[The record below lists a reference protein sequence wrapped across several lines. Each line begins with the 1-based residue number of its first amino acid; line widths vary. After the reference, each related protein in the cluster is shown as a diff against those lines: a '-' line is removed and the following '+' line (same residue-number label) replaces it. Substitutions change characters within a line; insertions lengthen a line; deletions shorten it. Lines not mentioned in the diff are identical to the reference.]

1 MIAHPHF
8 QVLVHSAHWAGR
20 FIGLWDQ
27 LISLFFVC
35 GMAVVEAKKNLKV
48 VHVGY
53 SDHDGAGGTG
63 IALFRLHR
71 ALVKAGHQS
80 HILSSMK
87 SVRTNESESI
97 TRSASELLLRKITV
111 PLGLT

>member
-1 MIAHPHF
+1 MMVHPHYH
-8 QVLVHSAHWAGR
+8 VLFHSVHWMGR
-20 FIGLWDQ
+20 FIGLWDP
-27 LISLFFVC
+27 LLSLFFVC
-35 GMAVVEAKKNLKV
+35 GMAVVEAKKNIKV

-80 HILSSMK
+80 KILSRMK
-87 SVRTNESESI
+87 SVRTDESESI
-97 TRSASELLLRKITV
+97 ARST
-111 PLGLT
+111 